1 MKNKTET
8 ILRTNKKNFQD
19 EEFPH
24 ELFLNVNRYKTQL
37 SKMTQ
42 SGGFVD
48 KIVGNL
54 GKRALLDLSVLLA
67 NNVLPQLANKATLS
81 ILDNFERKISGKR
94 AVRVGKGF
102 TLFILNE
109 DCGWYYY
116 NNKVVRRFKSINW
129 RYY

>member
-1 MKNKTET
+1 MSTDIKLK
-8 ILRTNKKNFQD
+8 
-19 EEFPH
+19 
-24 ELFLNVNRYKTQL
+24 KTQL

-42 SGGFVD
+42 SGGFVG

-67 NNVLPQLANKATLS
+67 KHVLPQLANKATLS

-94 AVRVGKGF
+94 AVRAGKGF

-109 DCGWYYY
+109 DCG
-116 NNKVVRRFKSINW
+116 
-129 RYY
+129 

>member
-1 MKNKTET
+1 
-8 ILRTNKKNFQD
+8 
-19 EEFPH
+19 
-24 ELFLNVNRYKTQL
+24 
-37 SKMTQ
+37 MTQ